1 MYYYLILLLTFNILI
16 EINPKAIQNYYLLK
30 KKIINKAI
38 ATGLSKQ
45 SFQCDQKVYAT
56 THKNWLQLNDWPH
69 FLNNWSYKEMFK

>member
-16 EINPKAIQNYYLLK
+16 KINPKAIQNYY
-30 KKIINKAI
+30 KAI

-45 SFQCDQKVYAT
+45 HFQCDQKVYAT
-56 THKNWLQLNDWPH
+56 THKNWFQLNDWPH